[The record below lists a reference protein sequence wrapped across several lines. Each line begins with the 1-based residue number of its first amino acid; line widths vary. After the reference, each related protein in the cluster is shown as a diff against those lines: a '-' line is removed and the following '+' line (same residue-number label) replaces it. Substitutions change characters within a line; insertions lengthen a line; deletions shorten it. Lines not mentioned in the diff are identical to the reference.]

1 MMLFLA
7 NILDMLAAA
16 LGFLSVVNMF
26 HNNV

>member
-1 MMLFLA
+1 MTLFLA

-16 LGFLSVVNMF
+16 LDFLSVVNMF

>member
-1 MMLFLA
+1 MTLFLA

-16 LGFLSVVNMF
+16 LGFLLVVNMF